1 MHQWLWATVL
11 LAGGEVVRP
20 MNDQRSFRGPIE
32 GKETPIP
39 GWFVPRARRGVGLL
53 LSCLMVAWVGV
64 ASAPGAGAASKEK
77 KPSKSTKSSGKSTGK
92 KGSSKKPAIA
102 SLSTN
107 RAKQA
112 KVRKQRIEAARKVT
126 NLKTADKE
134 TAATLAALTD
144 DVKDQN
150 AALGAAKRQ
159 VADAEV
165 EVAEAK
171 AQASET
177 AKAIDSLS
185 NVRQQAAVDA
195 YVQPQVRR
203 LNSMLNNRDL
213 TEASQASVYQELGN
227 RGRADTLDEL
237 QAFEE
242 DNRLALAR
250 AKRAE
255 EKRKARKAAAA
266 KKLASLK
273 ASQARTSKYAELVE
287 DQLDHYLSEAENLKS
302 IDAIVSKQVASQ
314 TAAYERQLA
323 IARRNG
329 VRSAGTG
336 GARLPDIP
344 TGSTNGI
351 VVAASIRGKLAALL
365 AAAARDGVILS
376 GGGYRSSAGQLAV
389 RRRNCGTSSYAVYQ
403 MPSSSCRP
411 PTAKP
416 GRSQHERG
424 LAIDFTQ
431 GGRALRRN
439 TSGYRWLRANAAKY
453 GFYNLPSE
461 PWHWS
466 TTGR

>member
-1 MHQWLWATVL
+1 MVSVTGARASRTVALMMAVLCVFWASVTV
-11 LAGGEVVRP
+11 
-20 MNDQRSFRGPIE
+20 
-32 GKETPIP
+32 
-39 GWFVPRARRGVGLL
+39 
-53 LSCLMVAWVGV
+53 
-64 ASAPGAGAASKEK
+64 APAGAATK
-77 KPSKSTKSSGKSTGK
+77 KTSTKSTKAKATKKNGK
-92 KGSSKKPAIA
+92 KSKKPAIA
-102 SLSTN
+102 SLSAN

-112 KVRKQRIEAARKVT
+112 KVRRQRIEAARKVT
-126 NLKTADKE
+126 SLKAADRE
-134 TAATLAALTD
+134 TSATLAALTD
-144 DVKDQN
+144 DVKEQN
-150 AALGAAKRQ
+150 AAVGAAKRE
-159 VADAEV
+159 VANAEA

-171 AQASET
+171 AVVSET
-177 AKAIDSLS
+177 RQAIDSLS
-185 NVRQQAAVDA
+185 NVRQQAALEA
-195 YVQPQVRR
+195 YVQPQVKR
-203 LNSMLNNRDL
+203 LNSMLNNRNL
-213 TEASQASVYQELGN
+213 TEASQASVYLELGN
-227 RGRADTLDEL
+227 RGRADTLDQL
-237 QAFEE
+237 QALEE
-242 DNRLALAR
+242 DNRLALSR

-255 EKRKARKAAAA
+255 EKRRARKAAAA
-266 KKLASLK
+266 KRLAALQ
-273 ASQARTSKYAELVE
+273 ASQAQTSKYAALVE
-287 DQLDHYLSEAENLKS
+287 DQLDHILSEAENLKN
-302 IDAIVSKQVASQ
+302 IDAIVSKQVAAQS
-314 TAAYERQLA
+314 AAQAAAFEKQRR
-323 IARRNG
+323 IAERNG
-329 VRSAGTG
+329 VKSAGAG

-431 GGRALRRN
+431 NGRALRRN

>member
-1 MHQWLWATVL
+1 M
-11 LAGGEVVRP
+11 R
-20 MNDQRSFRGPIE
+20 DQHFLRGPQE
-32 GKETPIP
+32 GKMVSVAGARASRAVALMMAALCVFWASVT
-39 GWFVPRARRGVGLL
+39 VP
-53 LSCLMVAWVGV
+53 
-64 ASAPGAGAASKEK
+64 PAGAATK
-77 KPSKSTKSSGKSTGK
+77 KTSTKSTKAKSTAKNGK
-92 KGSSKKPAIA
+92 KPKKPAIA
-102 SLSTN
+102 SLSAN

-112 KVRKQRIEAARKVT
+112 KVRRQRIEAARKVT
-126 NLKTADKE
+126 SLKAADRE

-144 DVKDQN
+144 DVKEQN
-150 AALGAAKRQ
+150 AAVGAAKRQ
-159 VADAEV
+159 VANAEA

-171 AQASET
+171 AVVSET
-177 AKAIDSLS
+177 RQAIDSLS
-185 NVRQQAAVDA
+185 NVRQQAALEA
-195 YVQPQVRR
+195 YVQPQVKR

-213 TEASQASVYQELGN
+213 TEASQASVYLELGN
-227 RGRADTLDEL
+227 RGRADTLDQL
-237 QAFEE
+237 QALEE
-242 DNRLALAR
+242 DNRLALSR

-255 EKRKARKAAAA
+255 EKRRARKAAAA
-266 KKLASLK
+266 KRLAALQ
-273 ASQARTSKYAELVE
+273 ASQAQTSKYAALVE
-287 DQLDHYLSEAENLKS
+287 DQLDHVLSEAENLKN
-302 IDAIVSKQVASQ
+302 IDAIVSKQVAAQS
-314 TAAYERQLA
+314 AAQAAAFEKQRR
-323 IARRNG
+323 IAERNG
-329 VRSAGTG
+329 VKSAGAG

-431 GGRALRRN
+431 NGRALRRN

>member
-1 MHQWLWATVL
+1 VHQWLWATVL

-32 GKETPIP
+32 GKEMPIT
-39 GWFVPRARRGVGLL
+39 GWFVPRARRVVGLL

-77 KPSKSTKSSGKSTGK
+77 KPSKSTGKSTSKSTGK

-336 GARLPDIP
+336 FP
-344 TGSTNGI
+344 TFQPAQPMGSSLRPRF
-351 VVAASIRGKLAALL
+351 VAS
-365 AAAARDGVILS
+365 
-376 GGGYRSSAGQLAV
+376 
-389 RRRNCGTSSYAVYQ
+389 
-403 MPSSSCRP
+403 
-411 PTAKP
+411 
-416 GRSQHERG
+416 
-424 LAIDFTQ
+424 
-431 GGRALRRN
+431 
-439 TSGYRWLRANAAKY
+439 WLRCWQRQREM
-453 GFYNLPSE
+453 GS
-461 PWHWS
+461 S
-466 TTGR
+466 

>member
-1 MHQWLWATVL
+1 MHGQHF
-11 LAGGEVVRP
+11 
-20 MNDQRSFRGPIE
+20 FRGPVE
-32 GKETPIP
+32 GEMASSTRTPRS
-39 GWFVPRARRGVGLL
+39 GSRRGRRPVSLILSALL
-53 LSCLMVAWVGV
+53 LMWTAVAT
-64 ASAPGAGAASKEK
+64 APSATAASKAK
-77 KPSKSTKSSGKSTGK
+77 KPAAKSTSKSTGK
-92 KGSSKKPAIA
+92 KSSKKPAIA
-102 SLSTN
+102 SLSAN

-112 KVRKQRIEAARKVT
+112 KVRQQRIAASRKVT
-126 NLKTADKE
+126 QLKTADKE

-159 VADAEV
+159 VADAEA

-177 AKAIDSLS
+177 RQAIDSLS
-185 NVRQQAAVDA
+185 NVRQQAAIDA
-195 YVQPQVRR
+195 YVQPQVQR

-213 TEASQASVYQELGN
+213 AEASQASVYREIGN

-237 QAFEE
+237 QALEE
-242 DNRLALAR
+242 DNRLALAK

-255 EKRKARKAAAA
+255 EKRRARKSAAA
-266 KKLASLK
+266 KRLK
-273 ASQARTSKYAELVE
+273 ALQASQARTSKYADLVE
-287 DQLDHYLSEAENLKS
+287 DQLDHYLSEAESLKN
-302 IDAIVSKQVASQ
+302 IDAIVSKQVAAQ
-314 TAAYERQLA
+314 TAAYERQLR
-323 IARRNG
+323 IAQRNG
-329 VRSAGTG
+329 VKSAGTG

-351 VVAASIRGKLAALL
+351 VVAASIRGKLAALI

-431 GGRALRRN
+431 NGRALRRS

-453 GFYNLPSE
+453 GFFNLPSE